1 MDNFNL
7 QNWRLR
13 VVNEDYFKEGM
24 GELNVYG
31 YQTKHFDICPSA
43 QTLFK
48 DILRGEFTDGVP
60 SAKEQDKIAE
70 LARLHDLLFFLEKLA
85 INDENLPDLPIK
97 AIFSQV
103 IDVASDI
110 YELGTEIGLDQNTDL
125 RYIQGHVQKVNDIA
139 RGTDDIGRPLD
150 EDKAEDMAA
159 LIKQRDAL
167 IKKHSDAGEMFS
179 DKVYDLDS
187 QIQKIAKSESLEE
200 IELEIPGEENAPA
213 GDKTLNKKL
222 TKNDKII
229 DAYKGIEQEIKDS
242 IQKMKSGN
250 EDEKKGALN
259 FLKANQDTIK
269 AYNNL
274 KKV

>member
-1 MDNFNL
+1 MDNFSL
-7 QNWRLR
+7 QNWRIR
-13 VVNEDYFKEGM
+13 VVNEDAFKEGM

-31 YQTKHFDICPSA
+31 YQTKHFDICPGA

-97 AIFSQV
+97 SIFSQV
-103 IDVASDI
+103 IDAASDI
-110 YELGTEIGLDQNTDL
+110 YELGTEIGLDQNSDL
-125 RYIQGHVQKVNDIA
+125 RYIQGHVERVNDAA
-139 RGTDDIGRPLD
+139 RGVDDIGRPLD
-150 EDKAEDMAA
+150 
-159 LIKQRDAL
+159 
-167 IKKHSDAGEMFS
+167 
-179 DKVYDLDS
+179 
-187 QIQKIAKSESLEE
+187 E

-229 DAYKGIEQEIKDS
+229 AAYKDIEQEIRDS
-242 IQKMKSGN
+242 IQKIKSGN
-250 EDEKKGALN
+250 ELEKKTSMD
-259 FLKANQDTIK
+259 FLKSNQDTIK

>member
-1 MDNFNL
+1 MDNFSL
-7 QNWRLR
+7 QNWRIR
-13 VVNEDYFKEGM
+13 VVNEDAFKEGQ

-31 YQTKHFDICPSA
+31 YTTQHFDICPGA

-48 DILRGEFTDGVP
+48 DILRGEFTDGIP
-60 SAKEQDKIAE
+60 SAKEQDKVIE
-70 LARLHDLLFFLEKLA
+70 LAKLHDTLFALEKIALKDQGDA
-85 INDENLPDLPIK
+85 KLVFK
-97 AIFSQV
+97 KV
-103 IDVASDI
+103 IETASDI
-110 YELGTEIGLDQNTDL
+110 YELGTEIGLDQNSDL
-125 RYIQGHVQKVNDIA
+125 RYIQGHVQRVNDAA
-139 RGTDDIGRPLD
+139 RGIDDIGRPLD
-150 EDKAEDMAA
+150 
-159 LIKQRDAL
+159 
-167 IKKHSDAGEMFS
+167 
-179 DKVYDLDS
+179 
-187 QIQKIAKSESLEE
+187 E

-229 DAYKGIEQEIKDS
+229 DAYKGIEQEIKNS

-250 EDEKKGALN
+250 EDEKRGALN

>member
-1 MDNFNL
+1 MDNFSL
-7 QNWRLR
+7 QNWRIR
-13 VVNEDYFKEGM
+13 VVNEDAFKEGM

-31 YQTKHFDICPSA
+31 YQTNHFDICPGA

-60 SAKEQDKIAE
+60 SAKEQDKIVE
-70 LARLHDLLFFLEKLA
+70 LAKLHDILFKLEKIALEDQGDA
-85 INDENLPDLPIK
+85 KLVFK
-97 AIFSQV
+97 KV
-103 IDVASDI
+103 IETASDI
-110 YELGTEIGLDQNTDL
+110 YELGTEIGLDQNSDL
-125 RYIQGHVQKVNDIA
+125 RYIQGHVEKVNDAA
-139 RGTDDIGRPLD
+139 RGVDDIGRPLD
-150 EDKAEDMAA
+150 
-159 LIKQRDAL
+159 
-167 IKKHSDAGEMFS
+167 
-179 DKVYDLDS
+179 
-187 QIQKIAKSESLEE
+187 E

-250 EDEKKGALN
+250 EDEKKDALN

>member
-1 MDNFNL
+1 MDNFSL
-7 QNWRLR
+7 QNWRIR
-13 VVNEDYFKEGM
+13 VVNEDAFREGM

-31 YQTKHFDICPSA
+31 YQTNHFDICPGA

-60 SAKEQDKIAE
+60 SAKEQDKIVE
-70 LARLHDLLFFLEKLA
+70 LAKLHDILFKLEKIALEDQGDA
-85 INDENLPDLPIK
+85 KLVFK
-97 AIFSQV
+97 KV
-103 IDVASDI
+103 IETASDI
-110 YELGTEIGLDQNTDL
+110 YELGTEIGLDQNSDL

-150 EDKAEDMAA
+150 
-159 LIKQRDAL
+159 
-167 IKKHSDAGEMFS
+167 
-179 DKVYDLDS
+179 
-187 QIQKIAKSESLEE
+187 E

-229 DAYKGIEQEIKDS
+229 DAYKEIEQEIKDN

>member
-1 MDNFNL
+1 MDNFSL
-7 QNWRLR
+7 QNWRIR
-13 VVNEDYFKEGM
+13 VVNEDAFKEGQ

-31 YQTKHFDICPSA
+31 YTTQHFDICPGA

-48 DILRGEFTDGVP
+48 DILRGEFTDGIP
-60 SAKEQDKIAE
+60 SAKEQDKVIE
-70 LARLHDLLFFLEKLA
+70 LAKLHDTLFALEKIALKDQGDA
-85 INDENLPDLPIK
+85 KLVFK
-97 AIFSQV
+97 KV
-103 IDVASDI
+103 IETASDI
-110 YELGTEIGLDQNTDL
+110 YELGTEIGLDQNSDL
-125 RYIQGHVQKVNDIA
+125 RYIQGHVERVNDAA
-139 RGTDDIGRPLD
+139 RGVDDIGRPLD
-150 EDKAEDMAA
+150 
-159 LIKQRDAL
+159 
-167 IKKHSDAGEMFS
+167 
-179 DKVYDLDS
+179 
-187 QIQKIAKSESLEE
+187 E

-250 EDEKKGALN
+250 EDEKRGALN

>member
-1 MDNFNL
+1 MDNFSL
-7 QNWRLR
+7 QNWRIR
-13 VVNEDYFKEGM
+13 VVNEDAFREGM

-31 YQTKHFDICPSA
+31 YQTNHFDICPGA

-60 SAKEQDKIAE
+60 SAKEQDKIVE
-70 LARLHDLLFFLEKLA
+70 LAKLHDILFKLEKIALEDQGDA
-85 INDENLPDLPIK
+85 KLVFK
-97 AIFSQV
+97 KV
-103 IDVASDI
+103 IETASDI
-110 YELGTEIGLDQNTDL
+110 YELGTEIGLDQNSDL
-125 RYIQGHVQKVNDIA
+125 RYIQGHVERVNDAA

-150 EDKAEDMAA
+150 
-159 LIKQRDAL
+159 
-167 IKKHSDAGEMFS
+167 
-179 DKVYDLDS
+179 
-187 QIQKIAKSESLEE
+187 E

-250 EDEKKGALN
+250 EDEKRGALN

>member
-1 MDNFNL
+1 MNRISVILLCITTLAIFFIINKK
-7 QNWRLR
+7 
-13 VVNEDYFKEGM
+13 EDIDLSQYRDKIV
-24 GELNVYG
+24 ELA
-31 YQTKHFDICPSA
+31 KLHDI
-43 QTLFK
+43 LFK
-48 DILRGEFTDGVP
+48 LE
-60 SAKEQDKIAE
+60 KIA
-70 LARLHDLLFFLEKLA
+70 LEDQGDAKLVF
-85 INDENLPDLPIK
+85 K
-97 AIFSQV
+97 KV
-103 IDVASDI
+103 IETASDI
-110 YELGTEIGLDQNTDL
+110 YELGTEIGLDQNSDL
-125 RYIQGHVQKVNDIA
+125 RYIQGHVERVNDAA

-150 EDKAEDMAA
+150 
-159 LIKQRDAL
+159 
-167 IKKHSDAGEMFS
+167 
-179 DKVYDLDS
+179 
-187 QIQKIAKSESLEE
+187 E

>member
-1 MDNFNL
+1 MDNFSL
-7 QNWRLR
+7 QNWRIR
-13 VVNEDYFKEGM
+13 VVNEDAFREGM

-31 YQTKHFDICPSA
+31 YQTNHFDICPGA

-60 SAKEQDKIAE
+60 SAKEQDKIVE
-70 LARLHDLLFFLEKLA
+70 LAKLHDILFKLEKIALEDQGDA
-85 INDENLPDLPIK
+85 KLVFK
-97 AIFSQV
+97 KV
-103 IDVASDI
+103 IETASDI
-110 YELGTEIGLDQNTDL
+110 YELGTEIGLDQNSDL
-125 RYIQGHVQKVNDIA
+125 RYIQGHVERVNDAA
-139 RGTDDIGRPLD
+139 RGVDDIGRPLD
-150 EDKAEDMAA
+150 
-159 LIKQRDAL
+159 
-167 IKKHSDAGEMFS
+167 
-179 DKVYDLDS
+179 
-187 QIQKIAKSESLEE
+187 E
-200 IELEIPGEENAPA
+200 IELEIPGEEKAPA

>member
-1 MDNFNL
+1 MDNFSL
-7 QNWRLR
+7 QNWRIR
-13 VVNEDYFKEGM
+13 VVNEDAFREGM

-31 YQTKHFDICPSA
+31 YQTNHFDICPSA

-60 SAKEQDKIAE
+60 SAKEQDKIVE
-70 LARLHDLLFFLEKLA
+70 LAKLHDILFKLEKIALEDQGDA
-85 INDENLPDLPIK
+85 KLVFDK
-97 AIFSQV
+97 V
-103 IDVASDI
+103 IETASDI

-125 RYIQGHVQKVNDIA
+125 RYIQGHVERVNDAA

-150 EDKAEDMAA
+150 
-159 LIKQRDAL
+159 
-167 IKKHSDAGEMFS
+167 
-179 DKVYDLDS
+179 
-187 QIQKIAKSESLEE
+187 E

>member
-1 MDNFNL
+1 MDNFSL
-7 QNWRLR
+7 QNWRIR
-13 VVNEDYFKEGM
+13 VVNEDAFKEGM

-31 YQTKHFDICPSA
+31 YQTNHFDICPSA

-60 SAKEQDKIAE
+60 SAKEQDKIVE
-70 LARLHDLLFFLEKLA
+70 LAKLHDILFKLEKIALEDQGDA
-85 INDENLPDLPIK
+85 KLVFDK
-97 AIFSQV
+97 V
-103 IDVASDI
+103 IETASDI

-125 RYIQGHVQKVNDIA
+125 RYIQGHVERVNDAA
-139 RGTDDIGRPLD
+139 RGVDDIGRPLD
-150 EDKAEDMAA
+150 
-159 LIKQRDAL
+159 
-167 IKKHSDAGEMFS
+167 
-179 DKVYDLDS
+179 
-187 QIQKIAKSESLEE
+187 E

-229 DAYKGIEQEIKDS
+229 DAYKEIEQEIKDN

>member
-1 MDNFNL
+1 MDNFSL
-7 QNWRLR
+7 QNWRIR
-13 VVNEDYFKEGM
+13 VVNEDAFREGM

-31 YQTKHFDICPSA
+31 YQTNHFDICPGA

-60 SAKEQDKIAE
+60 SAKEQDKIVE
-70 LARLHDLLFFLEKLA
+70 LAKLHDILFKLEKIALKDQDDA
-85 INDENLPDLPIK
+85 KVVFDK
-97 AIFSQV
+97 V
-103 IDVASDI
+103 IETASDI
-110 YELGTEIGLDQNTDL
+110 YTLGTEIGLDQNSDL
-125 RYIQGHVQKVNDIA
+125 RYIQGHVERVNDAA
-139 RGTDDIGRPLD
+139 RGIDDIGRPLD
-150 EDKAEDMAA
+150 EDKAKDMAA

-179 DKVYDLDS
+179 DKVYDLDR
-187 QIQKIAKSESLEE
+187 QIQKIAKSESLDE

-229 DAYKGIEQEIKDS
+229 AAYKEIEQEIRDS
-242 IQKMKSGN
+242 IQKIKSGN
-250 EDEKKGALN
+250 ELEKNTAMD
-259 FLKANQDTIK
+259 FLKSNQDIIK

>member
-1 MDNFNL
+1 MDNFSL
-7 QNWRLR
+7 QNWRIR
-13 VVNEDYFKEGM
+13 VVNEDAFREGQ

-31 YQTKHFDICPSA
+31 YTTQHFDICPGA

-60 SAKEQDKIAE
+60 SAKEQDKVIE
-70 LARLHDLLFFLEKLA
+70 LAKLHDTLFALEKIALKDQGDA
-85 INDENLPDLPIK
+85 KLVFK
-97 AIFSQV
+97 KV
-103 IDVASDI
+103 IETASDI
-110 YELGTEIGLDQNTDL
+110 YELGTEIGLDQNSDL
-125 RYIQGHVQKVNDIA
+125 RYIQGHVQRVNDAA

-150 EDKAEDMAA
+150 
-159 LIKQRDAL
+159 
-167 IKKHSDAGEMFS
+167 
-179 DKVYDLDS
+179 
-187 QIQKIAKSESLEE
+187 E

-229 DAYKGIEQEIKDS
+229 AAYKDIEQEIRDS
-242 IQKMKSGN
+242 IQKIKSGN
-250 EDEKKGALN
+250 ELEKKTAMD
-259 FLKANQDTIK
+259 FLKSNQDTIK